1 MRIRSALQV
10 AACLAL
16 AACGGAEEVERTNAS
31 ATSNMVEPAEE
42 AGVSSEGPA
51 ANDVVPA
58 TLPAAAPQRRVQ
70 TSRLEGCRVVV
81 DRPDE
86 AGYRVSECAAPGG
99 FVVRLS
105 EADGR
110 QNLLVK
116 APGKDFVSLR
126 LSELNGGAFSRIDPA
141 IEWHGA
147 EAGVEFVPDSLI
159 LRYLSAD
166 DPAQP
171 DRDTPY
177 LIAVRLTGPAPCM
190 VAQVR
195 PGTAQQIEARR
206 IADSDTACLSR

>member
-1 MRIRSALQV
+1 MRIRPALQV
-10 AACLAL
+10 AACLSL
-16 AACGGAEEVERTNAS
+16 AACGGAEEVQRANAS
-31 ATSNMVEPAEE
+31 ATSNMIESAEV
-42 AGVSSEGPA
+42 AGGSSVGP

-141 IEWHGA
+141 IEWRGA
-147 EAGVEFVPDSLI
+147 QAGVEFVPDSLI

-171 DRDTPY
+171 ERDTPY
-177 LIAVRLTGPAPCM
+177 LIAVRLTGPAACM
-190 VAQVR
+190 IAQVK
-195 PGTAQQIEARR
+195 PGTAQQVEARR
-206 IADSDTACLSR
+206 IADSDTACLPR